1 MSCRSPLHVFVCA
14 VHILCASICHNH
26 KKLNAQS
33 LWWDARWA
41 LAFFVYEFELKGS
54 LLMCFV
60 NYAYNCIIILRNSF
74 WNCQMWC
81 AVKDN
86 HSHRLFTAFHTLCG
100 CIISFIQGS
109 YVLLLSS
116 IKNSDFGFAIILCF
130 GGVKL
135 SIQSYSSGWITHLVT
150 KTTETFSRCLE
161 QYSFFLLL

>member
-1 MSCRSPLHVFVCA
+1 MRRIGVDKMALPCRVDHPIHVFCVCCPYCIR
-14 VHILCASICHNH
+14 VYLSQSQKIKCTIL
-26 KKLNAQS
+26 LW
-33 LWWDARWA
+33 WWDARWA

-86 HSHRLFTAFHTLCG
+86 LSHRLFTAFHTLCW

-109 YVLLLSS
+109 YVLFYHVS
-116 IKNSDFGFAIILCF
+116 KTAILA
-130 GGVKL
+130 L
-135 SIQSYSSGWITHLVT
+135 P
-150 KTTETFSRCLE
+150 
-161 QYSFFLLL
+161 